1 MTGVGEEVD
10 LVAASVF
17 ETRNAVNGIRALRR
31 INIRGDLLLDAGIHG
46 VVHKVEV
53 EGGGVG
59 ADGIPLHS
67 EGARG
72 VNLGALLGLGNLQSS
87 NGDCKRQQR
96 RSKDKAHFGECKRAE

>member
-10 LVAASVF
+10 LVAASVFVSNATVRMQMDRAGRLPVF

-59 ADGIPLHS
+59 A
-67 EGARG
+67 
-72 VNLGALLGLGNLQSS
+72 GLVISFDTPYAVKWSWVG
-87 NGDCKRQQR
+87 RYT
-96 RSKDKAHFGECKRAE
+96 